1 MFSKIC
7 VVRIEGG
14 FIACVKDLR
23 LPYWVGRPTAP
34 RIFTHLHRFNLI
46 RRHQNWMKNPIK
58 MYPKTTMAR
67 LPKHY
72 TYFHFWILFS
82 RLSPTIGDTANA
94 DQSVQVPC
102 RVSCGHQCG
111 PLCRSLWLH
120 VWSHCGSPDVSN
132 PKVHALFRKVFTYYV
147 YNACVNQCWFVS
159 ILYCVSIEFSQRDKA
174 FYSMSFTE
182 LWVKHSFAIKPTFCS
197 DLAPWHFAANGQRW
211 HSPPNFPPPHQTP
224 TNHVETLALDDSET
238 CELYLCDTNWSKS
251 SF

>member
-1 MFSKIC
+1 MKWMFSKIC

-23 LPYWVGRPTAP
+23 LPYWVGPTAP

-72 TYFHFWILFS
+72 TYFHFWILCT
-82 RLSPTIGDTANA
+82 RLSPTIGDTTNA

-111 PLCRSLWLH
+111 PLCRSLWSH

-147 YNACVNQCWFVS
+147 YNVCVNVDLYQFCIVCLLNSHKETKHFIQCHSLNFEWS
-159 ILYCVSIEFSQRDKA
+159 ILLQLNRP
-174 FYSMSFTE
+174 
-182 LWVKHSFAIKPTFCS
+182 FAQTWLLDTLLPMDNGDTHPPTSHLLTKP
-197 DLAPWHFAANGQRW
+197 P
-211 HSPPNFPPPHQTP
+211 
-224 TNHVETLALDDSET
+224 
-238 CELYLCDTNWSKS
+238 
-251 SF
+251 